1 MLNLWIRMYKK
12 ILNPV
17 TFAGVSSY
25 NNVHKSKIKTMENQ
39 KKYYFVGESKTNKI
53 LGFNLT
59 EEEKD
64 KLFYYKPIPSG
75 GMSSEGRFYGAT
87 EFRIKNKEE
96 FDLIMNIRS
105 KFKNNVR
112 YSYLILDKDN
122 NWLATGQ
129 NESEKMLIE
138 TIHEVRDRNNNA
150 EIIIFEVLNNGIII

>member
-1 MLNLWIRMYKK
+1 
-12 ILNPV
+12 
-17 TFAGVSSY
+17 
-25 NNVHKSKIKTMENQ
+25 
-39 KKYYFVGESKTNKI
+39 
-53 LGFNLT
+53 
-59 EEEKD
+59 
-64 KLFYYKPIPSG
+64 
-75 GMSSEGRFYGAT
+75 MSSEGRFYGAT